1 MPVLRERLFP
11 RVANEV
17 MRRPLAAIAIFWV
30 AVLLIEVIDWGAG
43 VYKALLMLGV
53 LLALVALTLGIGRPR
68 RAGKPLPER
77 RLAIAVGVL
86 LAAQVGFALWQAW
99 DPHLID
105 IPASTLEAGRA
116 LLAGVNP
123 YTSLMDR
130 TVGSAPEMAAFRG
143 FKYSPLMAVAYI
155 PLGIPLGDR
164 GVVLTN
170 LALQLVAACLVFRLA
185 RDQGTRVTG
194 LTAAFAY
201 LAQPIGPWE
210 LFHQGVPDLTAVVPL
225 LAALL
230 RADRNAG
237 LAGLCVGISLSA
249 KLLPAGLLLPCCLPT
264 NPRDRVRYGL
274 GIALGAVPL
283 LLAALWSP
291 VALWNNLVRFN
302 LSRPADSTSWLYWA
316 PSFMGPIARGVILI
330 VYLCIAAA
338 VWRAREIALSAR
350 CGLGAILVLATL
362 LTGPIA
368 HNNYQLWWLPLA
380 AVVLALSLHRRAPES
395 SGRAAPWTTR

>member
-1 MPVLRERLFP
+1 MGLPLF
-11 RVANEV
+11 
-17 MRRPLAAIAIFWV
+17 AIGLFSI

-53 LLALVALTLGIGRPR
+53 LLTLVALTRGTRGPPP
-68 RAGKPLPER
+68 ATKPLPER

-86 LAAQVGFALWQAW
+86 LAAQVAFALWQVW

-116 LLAGVNP
+116 LLSGTNP
-123 YTSLMDR
+123 YTSPMDH
-130 TVGSAPEMAAFRG
+130 TVDLSMDVATFQG
-143 FKYSPLMAVAYI
+143 FKYSPLTAAAYM

-170 LALQLVAACLVFRLA
+170 LALQLAVAWLVYRLA
-185 RDQGTRVTG
+185 RGQGARATG
-194 LTAAFAY
+194 LIAALGY
-201 LAQPIGPWE
+201 LALPIGPWE
-210 LFHQGVPDLTAVVPL
+210 LFHQGVPDLAATLPL

-230 RADRNAG
+230 YVDRNAG

-264 NPRDRVRYGL
+264 DMHNRVRYAVGVAA
-274 GIALGAVPL
+274 GTVPL
-283 LLAALWSP
+283 LLTALWSP
-291 VALWNNLVRFN
+291 AALWNNLVLFN
-302 LSRPADSTSWLYWA
+302 LSRPPDSTSWLYWA
-316 PSFMGPIARGVILI
+316 PSYVSSIARGVL
-330 VYLCIAAA
+330 VMVFLCIGVV
-338 VWRAREIALSAR
+338 VWRARAITVTRR
-350 CGLGAILVLATL
+350 CGLGAIAILATL

-380 AVVLALSLHRRAPES
+380 SVVLAVSLDPRAPDP
-395 SGRAAPWTTR
+395 ALPKVQCTTR